1 MHTAQ
6 LELPPGAA
14 SAATIH
20 GLVMR
25 FTVTT
30 PMLIKAVQVSKLQ
43 TGKLV
48 THRFA
53 MNDILKAYGTF
64 GNAANEAAI
73 EVALKAEPSCL

>member
-1 MHTAQ
+1 M
-6 LELPPGAA
+6 
-14 SAATIH
+14 ATIH
-20 GLVMR
+20 GLVMC

-30 PMLIKAVQVSKLQ
+30 PMLIRAVQVGKLQ

-64 GNAANEAAI
+64 GNAANHAAI
-73 EVALKAEPSCL
+73 DLALKAESSCL